1 MNYFN
6 LSVIT
11 LSAIVIGIF
20 VISIPIM
27 ADQSTELPNPNVS
40 IHMDYEEIRPD
51 GVVVIHYSDGSKLFK
66 ATMEDGIDAT
76 SASLHTEKTQIP

>member
-6 LSVIT
+6 ISVIT
-11 LSAIVIGIF
+11 LSAIVIGVF

-27 ADQSTELPNPNVS
+27 ADQSKELPNPNVS
-40 IHMDYEEIRPD
+40 IHMDYEEIRND

-76 SASLHTEKTQIP
+76 SASLHTEKTHIP